1 ARATLT
7 SQKAGPVSVMAII
20 DSQEIISPAV
30 EFIPPLRVADTVA
43 VDSQGG
49 NANQKFFGPR
59 GPTVFWRGAKFRII
73 TDAQTGRVNWQ
84 SDSPAV
90 TVSGDTVV

>member
-1 ARATLT
+1 T
-7 SQKAGPVSVMAII
+7 SQKAGFASVTAII
-20 DSQEIISPAV
+20 DDQEVISPAV

-49 NANQKFFGPR
+49 NANQKSFGSR

-73 TDAQTGRVNWQ
+73 TDGHTGRVNWQ

-90 TVSGDTVV
+90 IISGDTVV